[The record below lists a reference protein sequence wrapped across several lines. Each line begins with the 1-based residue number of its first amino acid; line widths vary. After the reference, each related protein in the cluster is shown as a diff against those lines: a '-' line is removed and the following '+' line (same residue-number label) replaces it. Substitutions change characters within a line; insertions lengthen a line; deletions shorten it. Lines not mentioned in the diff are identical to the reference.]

1 MAEYR
6 DIYRRAANGEGQVV
20 SFKYTCANPRAVIQ
34 IVHDIS
40 EYSGRYRELAT
51 ALNDNGFYVCGND
64 LIGHGMSKQGHQGCF
79 GMYKNSYEGLIG
91 DIHSLFDEVASE
103 AGEGVPRILIGA
115 GFGAMLSEL
124 YTIQHK
130 NVSMLISMENLEIPA
145 ALSLIKINANNHIK
159 RRGFN
164 SVSESV
170 HNTMYQTGKPA
181 GSSPYNEFYWLSSD
195 EEEIKKYV
203 DDENCGFMLTASA
216 YREVIRVI
224 EILKGKN
231 GIVKLPDIPIYI
243 LAGTEDQRGNCGNSV
258 MKISN
263 MLSAKGHN
271 EVSYK
276 LYKDCYHDILHDTCS
291 KQVIKDI
298 VGWIEHKLK
307 QQE

>member
-20 SFKYTCANPRAVIQ
+20 SFKYTCVNPRAIVQ

-40 EYSGRYRELAT
+40 EHSLRYHELAV
-51 ALNDNGFYVCGND
+51 ALNDAGFYVCGND

-79 GMYKNSYEGLIG
+79 GMKKNSYEGLLG
-91 DIHSLFDEVASE
+91 DIDSLFDEVSSE
-103 AGEGVPRILIGA
+103 FDDAVPRILIGA

-124 YTIQHK
+124 YTIK
-130 NVSMLISMENLEIPA
+130 YGNISMIISMENLEIPA
-145 ALSLIKINANNHIK
+145 VLSFIKLNANNHIK

-170 HNTMYQTGKPA
+170 HNTMYQMGKPA
-181 GSSPYNEFYWLSSD
+181 GSPPYNEFFWISSD
-195 EEEIKKYV
+195 EEELKKYV
-203 DDENCGFMLTASA
+203 DDEDCGFMLTASA
-216 YREVIRVI
+216 YREMISVI
-224 EILKGKN
+224 EKLRGKD
-231 GIVKLPDIPIYI
+231 GIVRLPDIPIYI
-243 LAGTEDQRGNCGNSV
+243 LAGSEDQRGNCGNSV
-258 MKISN
+258 MRIAN

-276 LYKDCYHDILHDTCS
+276 LYKDCYHDILHDICK

-298 VGWIEHKLK
+298 LGWIEHKLNK
-307 QQE
+307 

>member
-20 SFKYTCANPRAVIQ
+20 SFKYTCAHPCAIVQ

-40 EYSGRYRELAT
+40 EHSLRYKELAL
-51 ALNDNGFYVCGND
+51 ALNDAGFYVCGND

-79 GMYKNSYEGLIG
+79 GMYKNSYEGLLG
-91 DIHSLFDEVASE
+91 DINSLFEDVSSEV
-103 AGEGVPRILIGA
+103 GKDVPRILIGA

-124 YTIQHK
+124 YTIQYG
-130 NVSMLISMENLEIPA
+130 NISMIISMENLEIPA
-145 ALSLIKINANNHIK
+145 AINLIKMNANNHIK
-159 RRGFN
+159 RKGFN
-164 SVSESV
+164 SISESV

-203 DDENCGFMLTASA
+203 NDENCGFMLAASA
-216 YREVIRVI
+216 YREMIRVI
-224 EILKGKN
+224 ELIRGKN
-231 GIVKLPDIPIYI
+231 GIVRLPDIPIYI
-243 LAGTEDQRGNCGNSV
+243 LAGAEDQRGNCGNSV
-258 MKISN
+258 RRISN
-263 MLSAKGHN
+263 MLSTKGHN

-276 LYKDCYHDILHDTCS
+276 LYKECYHDILHDSCK

-298 VGWIEHKLK
+298 IGWLEHKLE
-307 QQE
+307 QQG

>member
-20 SFKYTCANPRAVIQ
+20 SFKYTCATPRAVIQ

-40 EYSGRYRELAT
+40 EYSGRYRELAA

-79 GMYKNSYEGLIG
+79 GMHKNSYEGLIG

-103 AGEGVPRILIGA
+103 AGEGVPRILIGT

-243 LAGTEDQRGNCGNSV
+243 LAGAEDQRGNCGNSV